1 MTIPSLDKKSQKNM
15 IMKLKTNFFDVRY
28 LPEKKFLISDKID
41 MEDLNINE
49 INSILNRKEIKLKR
63 IKKLNTKTV
72 LVTGAAGTIG
82 SEICRQL
89 LQHNVKKIIA
99 VDKSEIGI
107 YNQQKKIFKKKI
119 SFFLLDINEYSFLDK
134 IIKDN
139 KVDMIFHAA
148 AYKHVNILE
157 NNIFSA
163 VKNNVFA
170 TFNVCKL
177 AVKNSCEMIFI
188 STDKASKPYFNTWI
202 YKKSCGKSL

>member
-1 MTIPSLDKKSQKNM
+1 M

-63 IKKLNTKTV
+63 IQKLNNKTV

-89 LQHNVKKIIA
+89 FQHNIKKIIA

-107 YNQQKKIFKKKI
+107 YNQQKKNIWKKNFIF
-119 SFFLLDINEYSFLDK
+119 F
-134 IIKDN
+134 
-139 KVDMIFHAA
+139 
-148 AYKHVNILE
+148 
-157 NNIFSA
+157 
-163 VKNNVFA
+163 
-170 TFNVCKL
+170 T
-177 AVKNSCEMIFI
+177 
-188 STDKASKPYFNTWI
+188 
-202 YKKSCGKSL
+202 